1 MDGPKAL
8 SKRGIIALLIAMLFG
23 RGSPMSGQAGAKPNV
38 QVNYVRAWRMVGV
51 EVSILAGD
59 QDLIV
64 PYCGGGGPGE
74 AALESLCG
82 PPTPTRLEVQTA
94 KGWRP
99 VGLRYDAVL
108 GALSRDVWEARQIP
122 ARKGHVFK
130 FHFSKDDFAV
140 KSGQRLR
147 LVIDAWPDEQSMRSG
162 GRPIQL
168 TTTPFW
174 CP

>member
-1 MDGPKAL
+1 M
-8 SKRGIIALLIAMLFG
+8 M
-23 RGSPMSGQAGAKPNV
+23 
-38 QVNYVRAWRMVGV
+38 GV
-51 EVSILAGD
+51 TVSILAGD
-59 QDLIV
+59 EDLIV

-99 VGLRYDAVL
+99 VGLRTHDAVL
-108 GALSRDVWEARQIP
+108 GGLSPQVWKARLIP
-122 ARKGHVFK
+122 ARKGHVFS
-130 FHFSKDDFAV
+130 FSLSKDDFAV
-140 KSGQRLR
+140 ESGQRLR
-147 LVIDAWPDEQSMRSG
+147 LVIDAWPNEQSMRSG

-168 TTTPFW
+168 TTAAFE